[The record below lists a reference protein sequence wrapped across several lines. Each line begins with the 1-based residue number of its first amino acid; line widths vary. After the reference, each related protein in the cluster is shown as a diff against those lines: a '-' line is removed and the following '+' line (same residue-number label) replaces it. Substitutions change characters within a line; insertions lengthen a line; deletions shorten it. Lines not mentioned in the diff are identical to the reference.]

1 MRTMIGWTVGA
12 ACATVIVTG
21 LSALPA
27 PAQEAKND
35 RREIRQD
42 SREIR
47 GDRREIAK
55 DTKEIHGDS
64 KELRASRQ
72 QLREAYKSGDPAA
85 IKAARENYQKSRGSL
100 RGDLKDR
107 RQDVR
112 DLHQDKQDRREDVR
126 DLHQDRRQART
137 PQAK

>member
-1 MRTMIGWTVGA
+1 MRILIGWTVGA

-21 LSALPA
+21 LSAFPA

-35 RREIRQD
+35 RREIGQD
-42 SREIR
+42 SSKIW

-55 DTKEIHGDS
+55 DTRDIHGDQ

-85 IKAARENYQKSRGSL
+85 IKAAREHYQKSRGGL
-100 RGDLKDR
+100 RGELRDR
-107 RQDVR
+107 RQDAR
-112 DLHQDKQDRREDVR
+112 DLRQGKQDRSEDVP
-126 DLHQDRRQART
+126 DLHEDRRQAQIR
-137 PQAK
+137 QAE